1 MTKHIV
7 ISEKNYLRLK
17 KLRTAGDSFNDVITN
32 LLEINNSKQVA
43 KNSIDYL
50 YEEFLDGSD

>member
-17 KLRTAGDSFNDVITN
+17 KLGTAGDSFNDVITN

-50 YEEFLDGSD
+50 CEEFLDGSD